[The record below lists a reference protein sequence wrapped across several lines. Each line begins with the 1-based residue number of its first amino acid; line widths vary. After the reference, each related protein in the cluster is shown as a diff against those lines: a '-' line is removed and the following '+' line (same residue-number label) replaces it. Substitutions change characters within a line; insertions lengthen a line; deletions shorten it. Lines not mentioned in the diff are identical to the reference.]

1 MNSEQLTTLRNQ
13 MTEKWFSS
21 LKVGD
26 KVYNYSLKW
35 QNKQIIDKKL
45 IFDEFGYIVTP
56 GVSVMPAQGR
66 SLSFSICFELL
77 FGYEKFATYEAS
89 SFISLPL
96 NISL

>member
-45 IFDEFGYIVTP
+45 RDNSGRNGLDSGENLYIRRNFRT
-56 GVSVMPAQGR
+56 ST
-66 SLSFSICFELL
+66 LL
-77 FGYEKFATYEAS
+77 
-89 SFISLPL
+89 
-96 NISL
+96 